1 VTEVTGN
8 HTENIFTQEQ
18 LNRNVRIFQ
27 LTGIDI
33 TVLVVPVLVLI
44 WVNAKLTFDEIV
56 MLQGIFMLAIFL
68 FEVPSGSLADYWSRK
83 GSTALF
89 HLIFGAGIFF
99 YAIGNTFE
107 MFAIAE
113 FLAGV
118 GLTFKTGSDNALVY
132 DSLLTRNDNPN
143 GQFGRI
149 MSNRMTLMFVSAAV
163 GALVGGILAEIS
175 ILRLPIYITF
185 FGHIGFACITYFG
198 YIEPPRLK
206 PKSPRVAI
214 KTAFNSLLHKR
225 ELQLILIILIS
236 ATVFTSLGFWASQ
249 HLLIEEFS
257 ISPFGIGIF
266 ISVLNICAAVR
277 VLNICAAV
285 SSFAV
290 RSQVTRLANFQI
302 LFVILILDGIYLLA
316 LIPVVS
322 VVGILAVSIIG
333 QITRGSRTPLTQS
346 LMQNNLASNERA
358 TFNSL
363 ISLIGALMY
372 FVLSGFINLLNLTRE
387 QSLELGLLGI
397 TILATIFLLLT
408 ISRFSTQNS
417 GTQS

>member
-44 WVNAKLTFDEIV
+44 WVNAKLTFDEII

-163 GALVGGILAEIS
+163 GALAGGILAEIA

-266 ISVLNICAAVR
+266 ISVLNICAAV
-277 VLNICAAV
+277 

-333 QITRGSRTPLTQS
+333 QITRGSRTPLTQ
-346 LMQNNLASNERA
+346 LMMQNNLASNERA

-363 ISLIGALMY
+363 MSLIGALMY
-372 FVLSGFINLLNLTRE
+372 FVLSGFIDLLNLTRE

-397 TILATIFLLLT
+397 TILATIFLLLA

>member
-1 VTEVTGN
+1 MTGN
-8 HTENIFTQEQ
+8 NTDDNFTQMQ

-27 LTGIDI
+27 MTGIDI
-33 TVLVVPVLVLI
+33 TVLIVPVLVLL
-44 WVNAKLTFDEIV
+44 WVNADLTFDEII

-99 YAIGNTFE
+99 YAIGNSFE

-143 GQFGRI
+143 GQYGRI

-163 GALVGGILAEIS
+163 GALAGGILAES
-175 ILRLPIYITF
+175 AILRLPIYITF
-185 FGHIGFACITYFG
+185 VGHILFACLTYFG
-198 YIEPPRLK
+198 YVEPPRLQ
-206 PKSPRVAI
+206 PKSPKAAI
-214 KTAFNSLLHKR
+214 KTAFNSLLRKR

-236 ATVFTSLGFWASQ
+236 AMVFTTIGFWASQ
-249 HLLIEEFS
+249 HLLIEKFS
-257 ISPFGIGIF
+257 VSPFGMGLF
-266 ISVLNICAAVR
+266 ISI
-277 VLNICAAV
+277 LNICAAV

-290 RSQVTRLANFQI
+290 RSKITRLANFQV
-302 LFVILILDGIYLLA
+302 LFAILIMDGIYLLA
-316 LIPVVS
+316 LIPAAS
-322 VVGILAVSIIG
+322 VVGILVVSIIG

-346 LMQNNLASNERA
+346 LMQDNLASDERA

-363 ISLIGALMY
+363 ISLLGALMY
-372 FVLSGFINLLNLTRE
+372 FMLSGFIDLLNLTRE
-387 QSLELGLLGI
+387 QSLEVGLLGI
-397 TILATIFLLLT
+397 SLLVIIFSLLA
-408 ISRFSTQNS
+408 ISKFSTKSRIQI
-417 GTQS
+417 